1 VNNSAPVDNLQSVAA
16 MPITRRGHAVA
27 PQA

>member
-16 MPITRRGHAVA
+16 TPITRRGHPVA
-27 PQA
+27 PHA